1 MTVEASEASSI
12 DNYRC
17 SEASAEGSQASA
29 DRVIGNYRRSEA
41 SADRIIDNYRC
52 SEASAEGSEASA
64 EGSEA
69 SAEGSEASAEGSEAS
84 AEGSQASA
92 DRILQ
97 KQLVLVGFSAL
108 SSKKT

>member
-1 MTVEASEASSI
+1 MVCDMGGFILGLLQQDGHPNGLT
-12 DNYRC
+12 R
-17 SEASAEGSQASA
+17 
-29 DRVIGNYRRSEA
+29 
-41 SADRIIDNYRC
+41 ADRIIDNYRC

-84 AEGSQASA
+84 AEGSKAFA

-97 KQLVLVGFSAL
+97 KPLVFVGFSVL
-108 SSKKT
+108 R